1 MKPKKLYMIAIFFTI
16 ILINVETLKI
26 KNLIGEKLNNKNRV
40 QEKQIYNTSLLEPV
54 EISDI

>member
-1 MKPKKLYMIAIFFTI
+1 MIAIFFTI